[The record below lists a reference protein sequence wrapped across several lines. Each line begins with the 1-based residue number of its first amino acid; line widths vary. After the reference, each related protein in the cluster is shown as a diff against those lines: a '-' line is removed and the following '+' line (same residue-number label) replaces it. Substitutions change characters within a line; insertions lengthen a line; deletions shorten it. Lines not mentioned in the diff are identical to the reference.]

1 MKLAEING
9 RDSMKNKNKTII
21 WPAYL
26 DSKRTKGAG
35 RKIPKKFA
43 VSSPKLRE
51 ISKAAEKLRMNPEVE
66 NSKSYPKSWWET
78 SGRVIVDKNLPKRE
92 MLIKISNL
100 IRGSRT

>member
-1 MKLAEING
+1 
-9 RDSMKNKNKTII
+9 MKNKDMKTII

-26 DSKRTKGAG
+26 DSKRTKGEG
-35 RKIPKKFA
+35 RKIPQKFA

-51 ISKAAEKLRMNPEVE
+51 ISKAAERLKLNPEVE

-78 SGRVIVDKNLPKRE
+78 SGRVTVDSKQPKRE

-100 IRGSRT
+100 IKGSRT